1 MVMVTIANQLLIN
14 LLIKLKGATIMSNNV
29 LTKFGTKIETINEA
43 INLANEVER
52 IEAVL
57 KVMKDQMK
65 AYVQKNG
72 PIETDSVIWD
82 FNESVSYSFNP
93 DQMKNIAENI
103 VLEGE
108 NPWALL
114 SISSSNL
121 KKLGWS
127 DSFINQLGQKKIT
140 KRFISRKK

>member
-1 MVMVTIANQLLIN
+1 MVTIANQLLIN

-108 NPWALL
+108 NSWALL

>member
-1 MVMVTIANQLLIN
+1 MVTIANQLLIN

>member
-1 MVMVTIANQLLIN
+1 
-14 LLIKLKGATIMSNNV
+14 MSNNI
-29 LTKFGTKIETINEA
+29 LTKIGTKIETMNEA

-93 DQMKNIAENI
+93 EQMKNIAENI

-127 DSFINQLGQKKIT
+127 DSFINQLGQKKTT

>member
-1 MVMVTIANQLLIN
+1 MVTIANQLLIN
-14 LLIKLKGATIMSNNV
+14 LLIKLKGATTMSNTI
-29 LTKFGTKIETINEA
+29 LTKIGTKIETMNEA
-43 INLANEVER
+43 IKLANEVER

-57 KVMKDQMK
+57 KIMKDQMK

-82 FNESVSYSFNP
+82 FNESVSYSFNS
-93 DQMKNIAENI
+93 DQMKSIAENI

-127 DSFINQLGQKKIT
+127 DSFINQLGQKKIM

>member
-1 MVMVTIANQLLIN
+1 MVTIANQLLIN
-14 LLIKLKGATIMSNNV
+14 LLIKLKGATTMSNTI
-29 LTKFGTKIETINEA
+29 LTKIETMNEA
-43 INLANEVER
+43 IKLANEVER

-93 DQMKNIAENI
+93 EQMKNIAENI

-127 DSFINQLGQKKIT
+127 DSFINQLGQKKTT

>member
-1 MVMVTIANQLLIN
+1 MVTIANQLLIN
-14 LLIKLKGATIMSNNV
+14 LLIKLKGATIMSNNI
-29 LTKFGTKIETINEA
+29 LTKFGTKIETMNEA
-43 INLANEVER
+43 IKLANEVER

-57 KVMKDQMK
+57 KIMKDQMK

>member
-1 MVMVTIANQLLIN
+1 MVTIANQLLIN
-14 LLIKLKGATIMSNNV
+14 LLIKQKGAITMSNTI
-29 LTKFGTKIETINEA
+29 LTKIGTKIETMNEA

>member
-1 MVMVTIANQLLIN
+1 MVTIANQLLIN
-14 LLIKLKGATIMSNNV
+14 LLIKQKGATTMSNTI
-29 LTKFGTKIETINEA
+29 LTKIGTKIETMNEA

-72 PIETDSVIWD
+72 PIETESVIWD

-93 DQMKNIAENI
+93 DQLKNIAENI

>member
-1 MVMVTIANQLLIN
+1 MVTIANQLLIN
-14 LLIKLKGATIMSNNV
+14 LLIKLKGATTMSNTI
-29 LTKFGTKIETINEA
+29 LTKIGTKIETMNEA
-43 INLANEVER
+43 IKLANEVER

-93 DQMKNIAENI
+93 DQLKNIAENI
-103 VLEGE
+103 VLEGK

-127 DSFINQLGQKKIT
+127 DTFINQLGQKKIT

>member
-1 MVMVTIANQLLIN
+1 MVIIANQLLIN
-14 LLIKLKGATIMSNNV
+14 LLIKLKGDTTMSNNI
-29 LTKFGTKIETINEA
+29 LTKIGTKIETMNEA

-93 DQMKNIAENI
+93 EQMKNIAENI

-127 DSFINQLGQKKIT
+127 DSFINQLGQKKTT